1 MKKSMLTILLAG
13 SAMIMAGAAANAQP
27 GRGGHD
33 GPGRHGERGGTMML
47 RLADANSDGSV
58 TQAEVDALQSDMFEW
73 MDRNGDGYLDAA
85 DQSPIRQRM
94 RAMHEARAA
103 DRPEGE
109 EARSMRRGHRGERG
123 DGAERGDRA
132 ERGGR
137 GNRGPRGEDGLRRAD
152 TDGDERISRAE
163 FLGME
168 RAGFSR
174 LDQDSDGVVTPA
186 ELDAAA
192 DARHDRRRW
201 WRN

>member
-123 DGAERGDRA
+123 DRA
-132 ERGGR
+132 ER
-137 GNRGPRGEDGLRRAD
+137 
-152 TDGDERISRAE
+152 GDERISRAE